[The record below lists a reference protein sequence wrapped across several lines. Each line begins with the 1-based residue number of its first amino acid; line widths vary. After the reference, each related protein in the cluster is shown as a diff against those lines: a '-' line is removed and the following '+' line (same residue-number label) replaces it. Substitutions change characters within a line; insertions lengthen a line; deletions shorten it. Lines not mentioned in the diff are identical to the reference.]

1 MNVDLILSTFNEHGV
16 DYILIGGMNF
26 FIVHQPVTTFD
37 VDFWIA
43 DAELN
48 HQAVHRALSA
58 LDTEV
63 SFSPKGDDW
72 RPVVTLPSPTWLT
85 RMGVFCLTSPH
96 GAIDVFRFVPGL
108 ENGYEAL
115 KQSCPVRETNSGI
128 KFRSLSDELMI
139 RCQLALPEPQRKLDR
154 LRYLGY
160 RETKG
165 KP

>member
-1 MNVDLILSTFNEHGV
+1 MNVDLILSTFNRSDA

-26 FIVHQPVTTFD
+26 FIVHQPLATFD

-43 DAELN
+43 DSAAN
-48 HQAVHRALSA
+48 HAAVHRALSSLEA
-58 LDTEV
+58 EV

-72 RPVVTLPSPTWLT
+72 SPVVNIPSPTWLT
-85 RMGVFCLTSPH
+85 RLGVFCLNSPH

-108 ENGYEAL
+108 ESGYEAL
-115 KQSCPVRETNSGI
+115 RPRCPIRETRSGV
-128 KFRSLSDELMI
+128 KFRSLSDDLMI

-160 RETKG
+160 CETTENT
-165 KP
+165 